1 MVNTLLYVSYLLIC
15 ISSNYLSLLYTMEL
29 AITTKKMNFLTI
41 FLDKMLLKA
50 EGTVDLCTF
59 LETGLDLF

>member
-1 MVNTLLYVSYLLIC
+1 
-15 ISSNYLSLLYTMEL
+15 
-29 AITTKKMNFLTI
+29 MNFLTI

-50 EGTVDLCTF
+50 ESTVDLYTF

>member
-1 MVNTLLYVSYLLIC
+1 
-15 ISSNYLSLLYTMEL
+15 
-29 AITTKKMNFLTI
+29 MNFLTI

-50 EGTVDLCTF
+50 EATVDLYTF

>member
-1 MVNTLLYVSYLLIC
+1 
-15 ISSNYLSLLYTMEL
+15 
-29 AITTKKMNFLTI
+29 MNFLTI

>member
-1 MVNTLLYVSYLLIC
+1 
-15 ISSNYLSLLYTMEL
+15 MEL

-50 EGTVDLCTF
+50 EGTVDLYTF
-59 LETGLDLF
+59 LETGLTYFNILHIIMKNIEKSAEEEY

>member
-1 MVNTLLYVSYLLIC
+1 
-15 ISSNYLSLLYTMEL
+15 MEL

-50 EGTVDLCTF
+50 EGTVDLYTF
-59 LETGLDLF
+59 LETSLDLF